1 MTQDSCTGPAAC
13 LYALTK
19 NRIFALKIFSMI
31 DKLNI
36 VKQRFDEVSDLII
49 QPDIISDQK
58 RYVQLNKEYKDLKA
72 IMDRREQYMELQDRI
87 TEAEE
92 IIADGSD
99 AEMVE
104 MARQQL
110 DEAKESLP
118 ALEEEIKM
126 MLIPKDPEDAKDV
139 VMEIR
144 AGTGGDEASIFAGD
158 LFRMYTKY
166 CESKGWRTNVIDL
179 SEGTSGGYKEIH
191 FEVSGE
197 DVYGTLKFEAGVHRV
212 QRVPQ
217 TETQGRVH
225 TSAATVMVLPEAED
239 FDVQIDPKDVRI
251 DYFCSSG
258 PGGQS
263 VNTTYSAVRLT
274 HLPTGLVAQC
284 QDEKSQH
291 KNKDKA
297 FKVLRSRL
305 YDLELAKKQEEDAA
319 KRNSQ
324 VSSGDRSAKIR
335 TYNYPQGRVTDHRI
349 GLTLYDLQNII
360 DGDIQKII
368 DELML
373 VENTEKL
380 KEASEIF

>member
-1 MTQDSCTGPAAC
+1 
-13 LYALTK
+13 
-19 NRIFALKIFSMI
+19 MI

-49 QPDIISDQK
+49 QPDVISDQK

-72 IMDRREQYMELQDRI
+72 LVDKRTQYLELTNNI
-87 TEAEE
+87 NEAEE
-92 IIADGSD
+92 IISDGSD
-99 AEMVE
+99 TEMIE
-104 MARQQL
+104 MAKLQL
-110 DEAKESLP
+110 EEAKTALP
-118 ALEEEIKM
+118 LLEEEIKF
-126 MLIPKDPEDAKDV
+126 LLVPKDPEDAKDV

-158 LFRMYTKY
+158 LFRMYTKF
-166 CESKGWRTNVIDL
+166 CETKGWKTNVIDL
-179 SEGTSGGYKEIH
+179 SESTSGGYKEIQ
-191 FEVSGE
+191 FEVTGE

-251 DYFCSSG
+251 DFFCSSG

-284 QDEKSQH
+284 QDQKSQH

-297 FKVLRSRL
+297 FMVLRSRL
-305 YDLELAKKQEEDAA
+305 YDMELAKRQEADSA

-360 DGDIQKII
+360 DGDIQRII
-368 DELML
+368 EELRL